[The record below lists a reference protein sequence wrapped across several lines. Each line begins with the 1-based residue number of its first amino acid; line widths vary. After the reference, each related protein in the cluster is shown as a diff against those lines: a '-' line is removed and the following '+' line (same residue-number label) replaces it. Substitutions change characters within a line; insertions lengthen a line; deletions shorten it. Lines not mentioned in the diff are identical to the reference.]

1 MDVTLKVG
9 QLASQTGLTVR
20 TLHHYD
26 EIGLLSPS
34 RRTAVGHR
42 LYGEEEVRRLQ
53 HIATLKHLGL
63 SLEEIR
69 DFLDGPDSSLEHALS
84 LQIERIDEEIDRRHK
99 LRELISSLL
108 DRLLSGEPISVDQL
122 TRSIEVTMNYEKY
135 YSVEQLDLLAKRRSV
150 VGEERIRAV
159 ETAWKTLFAAFGK
172 AMEEGLDP
180 TSPEVKVLARRSSSL
195 IEEFTGGDPGIMRA
209 LGNLYQGEGPAS
221 VMAGNDMPLPPGLWE
236 YMGKA
241 QAAVRDDGPSGGGA
255 DSRMGSERR

>member
-9 QLASQTGLTVR
+9 QLAAQTSLTVR

-34 RRTAVGHR
+34 RRTASGHR

-84 LQIERIDEEIDRRHK
+84 LQLERIDEEIDRRNR
-99 LRELISSLL
+99 LRELIADLL
-108 DRLLSGEPISVDQL
+108 DRLLSGDPVSMDQL

-135 YSVEQLDLLAKRRSV
+135 YSAVQLDQLAKRAAV

-159 ETAWKTLFAAFGK
+159 EAAWKTLFAAFGK
-172 AMEEGLDP
+172 AMEDGLDP
-180 TSPEVKVLARRSSSL
+180 ASPDVKRLARRSASL
-195 IEEFTGGDPGIMRA
+195 IEEFTGGDPGIMA
-209 LGNLYQGEGPAS
+209 SLSSLYQGEGAHN
-221 VMAGNDMPLPPGLWE
+221 VMAQNDMPLPPGLWE

-241 QAAVRDDGPSGGGA
+241 QAAVREDG
-255 DSRMGSERR
+255 